1 MRVNR
6 LLAAALAAATLAGTA
21 PALQPPASAAQPSSF
36 TDLSD
41 PKQAEAAEFL
51 KLLGVVNGVPG
62 GAYNPSG
69 TLSRAEF
76 CKMAVSALDRADE
89 ELAQRGRTIYFD
101 VGPTHWARGYINL
114 ASTITLGSD
123 SDGKGGTALV
133 AGAGDGNFYPDQPIT
148 YGAAVAI
155 LCRMLGY
162 GVNDVA
168 TGGAWYD
175 GYLATGAANG
185 LTDGIYLSGD
195 DVIDRGQAA
204 ILFYNLYF
212 TKSKGS
218 DKTYLVS
225 MGGKEEEG
233 GIILDT
239 DATADDGTTGSVET
253 TKGTYKT
260 DRSFDPS
267 LEGQEGKAFLDKDG
281 KLLAFQP
288 KEGTSQKSVN
298 VLSASTTYLTISGGD
313 KLDVEPD
320 TVVYQDGKATTWDK
334 VYLNVASSTA
344 VTFHY
349 GANGKLAYLFFPSE
363 SADGPAVMVA
373 RSTPNGTVNPFSGMA
388 GGGTYTMFKNGVAAS
403 ASDIRQYDVATY
415 DSGTRIIQVSDLKLT
430 GIYENAS
437 PSPSDPTSVKVMGH
451 DFPVLSTA
459 RNDLSSF
466 KVGDKI
472 TLLLT
477 SDGRVAGA
485 VPATAVKGEA
495 VGIATVSKGDS
506 NKSTATVKL
515 LQGGLEVKGEVSS
528 GAADTYNNQ
537 LVTVTSN
544 ATGRLSLNKI
554 SGSAAKGTLDVA
566 ARKLGEKEIAENV
579 AIYDRVKDG
588 AMVAVEYEDLS
599 AAAIPSS
606 KISFVSYDYAGR
618 VKYLV
623 LDDATG
629 DAYTYG
635 YLSYTSA
642 ETRWVDDESR
652 PIYKKDESGNLV
664 HDGNGD
670 PILLGY
676 EQQLE
681 TTGTPTLCVRQGD
694 KDGKE
699 VVSSKGSFIGSVRNG
714 AAGGVAYGAD
724 GKVVASV
731 YLQSLTGVNRTAF
744 DPEEMTVTVAGVA
757 YPVSEA
763 VQCYNKTTKTWFAPG
778 KDGMEAARAYSDDLT
793 LYYDRAPSEGGKIR
807 MIVVP

>member
-41 PKQAEAAEFL
+41 PRQAEAAEFL

-114 ASTITLGSD
+114 ASTISLGSD

-212 TKSKGS
+212 TKPKDS
-218 DKTYLVS
+218 DKTYLVTQ
-225 MGGKEEEG
+225 GGSEEEG
-233 GIILDT
+233 GIVLDT

-267 LEGQEGKAFLDKDG
+267 LEGQEGKAFLDQDG

-288 KEGTSQKSVN
+288 KEGTSRKSVN
-298 VLSASTTYLTISGGD
+298 VLSASTTYLTVSGGD

-485 VPATAVKGEA
+485 VSATAVKGEA
-495 VGIATVSKGDS
+495 VGIATVSGEGS
-506 NKSTATVKL
+506 ETTATVKL
-515 LQGGLEVKGEVSS
+515 LQGGLEVSGKVSS
-528 GAADTYNNQ
+528 GAADNYNNQ
-537 LVTVTSN
+537 LVTVTSSS
-544 ATGRLSLNKI
+544 TGRLSLNKV
-554 SGSAAKGTLDVA
+554 SGSVVKGSLDVT
-566 ARKLGEKEIAENV
+566 ARKLGDRDVAENV
-579 AIYDRVKDG
+579 AVYDRVEDG
-588 AMVAVEYEDLS
+588 AVVAVDYDDLS
-599 AAAIPSS
+599 AAVIARD
-606 KISFVSYDYAGR
+606 KISFAAYDYAGR

-623 LDDATG
+623 LNDATG

-642 ETRWVDDESR
+642 ETKEIIDYQKNPDGTYAEDPEGNWI
-652 PIYKKDESGNLV
+652 PIGS
-664 HDGNGD
+664 HT
-670 PILLGY
+670 
-676 EQQLE
+676 E
-681 TTGTPTLCVRQGD
+681 TTGTASLCVRQGN
-694 KDGKE
+694 KEGKE
-699 VVSSKGSFIGSVRNG
+699 TTSPKGSFNGTVRNG

-731 YLQSLTGVNRTAF
+731 YLQSLTGVSRTAF

-757 YPVSEA
+757 YPVSDT

-778 KDGMEAARAYSDDLT
+778 KDGMEAARAYSDNLT

>member
-185 LTDGIYLSGD
+185 LTEGIYLSGD

-298 VLSASTTYLTISGGD
+298 VLSTSTTYLTASGGD

-485 VPATAVKGEA
+485 VPDTTVKGDA
-495 VGIATVSKGDS
+495 VGVATVSGEGS
-506 NKSTATVKL
+506 ETTATVKL
-515 LQGGLEVKGEVSS
+515 LQGGLEVTGKVSS
-528 GAADTYNNQ
+528 GVAERCNNQ
-537 LVTVTSN
+537 LVTVSSSSV
-544 ATGRLSLNKI
+544 GRLSLNPI
-554 SGSAAKGTLDVA
+554 SGTAGRGALDVA
-566 ARKLGEKEIAENV
+566 ARKLGDRDVAENV
-579 AIYDRVKDG
+579 VVYDRVKDG
-588 AMVAVEYEDLS
+588 AVVPVHYNDLS
-599 AAAIPSS
+599 AAKIPAD
-606 KISFVSYDYAGR
+606 KIGFVSYDYAGR

-623 LDDATG
+623 LNDATG

-635 YLSYTSA
+635 YLSYTSPSQKNP
-642 ETRWVDDESR
+642 V
-652 PIYKKDESGNLV
+652 YKKDPVTGEDTNEVDYYQSV
-664 HDGNGD
+664 D
-670 PILLGY
+670 PAK
-676 EQQLE
+676 
-681 TTGTPTLCVRQGD
+681 LCVRRADEKGNEVYSDKGD
-694 KDGKE
+694 FNGN
-699 VVSSKGSFIGSVRNG
+699 VRNG
-714 AAGGVAYGAD
+714 AAGGIAYGAD

-731 YLQSLTGVNRTAF
+731 YLQSLTGVSRTAF

>member
-41 PKQAEAAEFL
+41 PRQAEAAEFL

-114 ASTITLGSD
+114 ASTISLGSD

-195 DVIDRGQAA
+195 NVIDRGQAA

-212 TKSKGS
+212 TKPKDS
-218 DKTYLVS
+218 DKTYLVTQ
-225 MGGKEEEG
+225 GGSEEEG
-233 GIILDT
+233 GIVLDT

-267 LEGQEGKAFLDKDG
+267 LEGQEGKAFLDQDG

-288 KEGTSQKSVN
+288 KEGTSRKSVN
-298 VLSASTTYLTISGGD
+298 VLSASTTYLTVSGGD

-485 VPATAVKGEA
+485 VSATAVKGEA
-495 VGIATVSKGDS
+495 VGIATVSGEGS
-506 NKSTATVKL
+506 ETTATVKL
-515 LQGGLEVKGEVSS
+515 LQGGLEVSGKVSS
-528 GAADTYNNQ
+528 GAADNYNNQ
-537 LVTVTSN
+537 LVTVTSSS
-544 ATGRLSLNKI
+544 TGRLSLNKV
-554 SGSAAKGTLDVA
+554 SGSAVKGSLDVT
-566 ARKLGEKEIAENV
+566 ARKLGDRDVAENV
-579 AIYDRVKDG
+579 AVYDRVEDG
-588 AMVAVEYEDLS
+588 AVVAVDYDDLS
-599 AAAIPSS
+599 AAVIARD
-606 KISFVSYDYAGR
+606 KISFAAYDYAGR

-623 LDDATG
+623 LNDATG

-635 YLSYTSA
+635 YFSFTSMV
-642 ETRWVDDESR
+642 EHKNDEGEVTS
-652 PIYKKDESGNLV
+652 S
-664 HDGNGD
+664 D
-670 PILLGY
+670 PA
-676 EQQLE
+676 Q
-681 TTGTPTLCVRQGD
+681 LCVRIAD

-699 VVSSKGSFIGSVRNG
+699 TTSAKGAFVGTVRNG

-731 YLQSLTGVNRTAF
+731 YLQSLTGVSRTAF

-757 YPVSEA
+757 YPVSDT